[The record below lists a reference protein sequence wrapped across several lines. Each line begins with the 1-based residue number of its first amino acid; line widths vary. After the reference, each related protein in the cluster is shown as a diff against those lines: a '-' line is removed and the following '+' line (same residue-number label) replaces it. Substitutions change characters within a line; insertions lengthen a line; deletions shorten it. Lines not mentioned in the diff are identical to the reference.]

1 MAAWPCSWTWTRCR
15 AAARAPR
22 GRVQVNR
29 PRTDKQAMDRLSV
42 IGVVLALCALV
53 GGSILKGAGL
63 AGLWSPA
70 AFLIVIVGTI
80 AAILVQTS
88 ASTFMR
94 AMKMLP
100 WVFRPPEQDHQ
111 AVIAQIVEW
120 STTARKQGLL
130 GLEAQV
136 AEQADPFMAKGLQMV
151 VDGLEPEAI
160 RQMLEIELQGQSE
173 RDVAAAKVFE
183 GMGIYAPTL
192 GIVGA
197 VLGLMAVMK
206 NLADPS
212 KLGHGI
218 AAAFTAT
225 IYGIGSANL
234 VLLPVGN
241 KLKTLIRAQATG
253 REMIIEGLIA
263 IAQGENPRNIE
274 ARLNGYL
281 H

>member
-1 MAAWPCSWTWTRCR
+1 
-15 AAARAPR
+15 
-22 GRVQVNR
+22 
-29 PRTDKQAMDRLSV
+29 MDRLSV
-42 IGVVLALCALV
+42 IGVVLALGALV
-53 GGSILKGAGL
+53 GGSVLKGAGL
-63 AGLWSPA
+63 SGLWSPA

-80 AAILVQTS
+80 AAVLLQTS
-88 ASTFMR
+88 MPTFMR
-94 AMKMLP
+94 ALRILP
-100 WVFRPPEQDHQ
+100 WVFKPPAHDH
-111 AVIAQIVEW
+111 AEVIAQIVEW

-136 AEQADPFMAKGLQMV
+136 AGQADPFMAKGLQMV

-160 RQMLEIELQGQSE
+160 RQMLEIELEGQST
-173 RDVAAAKVFE
+173 RDLAAAKVYE

-225 IYGIGSANL
+225 IYGIGAANL
-234 VLLPVGN
+234 ALLPISN
-241 KLKTLIRAQATG
+241 KLKSLVNARATG

-281 H
+281 D

>member
-1 MAAWPCSWTWTRCR
+1 
-15 AAARAPR
+15 
-22 GRVQVNR
+22 
-29 PRTDKQAMDRLSV
+29 MDRLSV

-160 RQMLEIELQGQSE
+160 RQMLEIELEGQSA
-173 RDVAAAKVFE
+173 RDLAAAKVFE
-183 GMGIYAPTL
+183 GMGVYAPTL

-225 IYGIGSANL
+225 IYGIGAANL
-234 VLLPVGN
+234 ALLPIGN
-241 KLKTLIRAQATG
+241 KLKTLVNARSTE